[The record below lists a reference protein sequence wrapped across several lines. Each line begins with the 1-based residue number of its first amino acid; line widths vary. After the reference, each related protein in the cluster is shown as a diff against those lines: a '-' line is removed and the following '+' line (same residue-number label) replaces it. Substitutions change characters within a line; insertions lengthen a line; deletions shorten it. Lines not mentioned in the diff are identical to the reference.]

1 MEDLFLW
8 LAVAFCVS
16 QSATLSGLNLAVFS
30 IGRLH
35 LEAMAEDGN
44 PAAETVLAF
53 RRDANVTLV
62 TILWGNV
69 GVNVLLTLL
78 VDSALAGIAAFLFST
93 VVITIFGEIIPQ
105 AWFSRNAL
113 RVAAFFAPVLRV
125 YRFVLYPVAWPIGRI
140 LDRTV
145 GIETMPWLREGEIMG
160 VLRQHAADDST
171 EVDHVE
177 ATGAINFLALDDLPI
192 RAEGEPLDPDSIVP
206 LPFANGRAVFP
217 AIARQPS
224 DPFLARLAASGRTWA
239 IITDE
244 ATGRPRLALD
254 VPDCLGHAL
263 FGEGPFDPA
272 AFCHHPLIT
281 SDPDEPLGRILT
293 RLGVDPEHQGD
304 DVIDNDL
311 ILLWTEQDRRIVTGA
326 DILGRLLRGIAKGTP
341 PPAH

>member
-1 MEDLFLW
+1 MADLLLW
-8 LAVAFCVS
+8 LAVALCVS

-35 LEAMAEDGN
+35 LEAMVEDGD
-44 PAAETVLAF
+44 PDAATVLDF

-69 GVNVLLTLL
+69 SVNVLLTLL
-78 VDSALAGIAAFLFST
+78 VDSVLAGIAAFLFST
-93 VVITIFGEIIPQ
+93 VVITIFGEILPQ

-113 RVAAFFAPVLRV
+113 RVAAFLAPVLRV
-125 YRFVLYPVAWPIGRI
+125 YRFVLYPIAWPIGRL

-160 VLRQHAADDST
+160 VLRQHAADAST
-171 EVDHVE
+171 EVGHVE

-192 RAEGEPLDPDSIVP
+192 RAEGEPLDPASVIP
-206 LPFANGRAVFP
+206 LPFENARAVFP
-217 AIARQPS
+217 EVARKPD
-224 DPFLARLAASGRTWA
+224 DPFIQALVRSGHAWV
-239 IITDE
+239 IITDR

-254 VPDCLGHAL
+254 VADCLGRAL
-263 FGEGPFDPA
+263 SEAAPFDPA
-272 AFCHHPLIT
+272 PSCHHPLIVD
-281 SDPDEPLGRILT
+281 DPEIPLGRLLT
-293 RLGVDPEHQGD
+293 RLGVEPEYQGD
-304 DVIDNDL
+304 DVVDRDL
-311 ILLWTEQDRRIVTGA
+311 ILLWTEQDQRIVTGA

>member
-1 MEDLFLW
+1 MEDLLLW

-35 LEAMAEDGN
+35 LEAMVEDGD
-44 PAAETVLAF
+44 PDAETVLAF

-145 GIETMPWLREGEIMG
+145 GTETMPWLREGEIMG
-160 VLRQHAADDST
+160 VLRQHAADSST
-171 EVDHVE
+171 EVGHVE

-192 RAEGEPLDPDSIVP
+192 RAEGEPLDPESIIP
-206 LPFANGRAVFP
+206 LPFEHGRAVFP
-217 AIARQPS
+217 TVALEPA
-224 DPFLARLAASGRTWA
+224 DPFLARLAASGRSWA
-239 IITDE
+239 IITDQ

-263 FGEGPFDPA
+263 FGNGPFDPA

-281 SDPDEPLGRILT
+281 SDPDEVLGRILT
-293 RLGVDPEHQGD
+293 RLGVDPEYKGD
-304 DVIDNDL
+304 DVIDEDL
-311 ILLWTEQDRRIVTGA
+311 ILLWNEQDRRIVTGA

-341 PPAH
+341 PPDR